1 MAIHTILSLI
11 FSFSRSTSSTVSDP
25 EKVSPTNRDSGAPVH
40 NHREE
45 DSDEGR
51 DADADVGV
59 GPDDDDE
66 GGTEPD
72 ESDSGPRTN
81 AHQLHGLDP
90 PDHPSF
96 LIRVKT
102 FIFPPSSDDS
112 SFVPN
117 YRLTP
122 LISGIVIP
130 FSILLEI
137 PGLTGHWYIRTEG
150 NDIVETRPNSAILDA
165 GLAISMACAV
175 IANVCLIVRF
185 LEKRVMTMTL
195 SCILFL
201 SIHGSYLP
209 FEQRYV
215 LMWSIDIINIIA
227 VTVFGVS
234 HRFNDGFTYAEAFWI
249 TVCSTVVSFVTNVT
263 LIIDFIRTPNFKISG
278 IGLTRKQRTLMIILI
293 FLFIYIALGSMI
305 NSFLLSLSFIN
316 GLYFTVTTIETIGF
330 GDIAPDSRGSRVFI
344 CFYAVFGI
352 INIAVVIGMVQE
364 TVREGLHIGYL
375 QRLQDIRERRRVAQR
390 RKRAEKR
397 WRSAVI
403 WRLREKSAPV
413 WIRTHDSHSHSHSLL
428 VKVTRKFCKAAERTP
443 HSTRRRR
450 GMRLNLEAL
459 THSQLEAAAM
469 EAGVP
474 LDTLLPP
481 SFYEAQMENERDNAD
496 DLEIARIPPWSI
508 PHPVYGANMRGERQ
522 WTLTDQ
528 RLGAMAA
535 LLTRFAV
542 GFSRERGEVVPQATV
557 DNVSSPIGD
566 ATTKNEDESGGDQGA
581 DSSTVFTTTSSNDD
595 VSNDYLA
602 MVANTEKQAL
612 YVRSIFA
619 WSLFVVFWVVGA
631 VIFSKTE
638 GWSYGT
644 SIYFCYVAFTTIGY
658 GDLSP
663 TTPAGRSVFVVWA
676 LLGVAAMSVFISVAS
691 EAYSKRYKG
700 MLENSSFVLAVQRYR
715 NRMKQKYFTKAW
727 SQVQSPP
734 QAQDLT
740 QTQPQ
745 GLASPSI
752 RFQSRLPSTSSAG
765 LRNRATLSFEQ
776 HNEGG
781 EGSHQPSER
790 ERDAEVNAADQN
802 LYVQHLLEALPR
814 HVLNEALSFQEYV
827 RYLGNNDA
835 DDTIGSGSGTHA
847 YLNERLKSLLDDV
860 IRVEGMK
867 KNVEV
872 DILKDKDN
880 MRTLVALSI
889 EKSLMELISVA
900 EGAIAA
906 INERDRITAAL

>member
-1 MAIHTILSLI
+1 MAIQSILALI
-11 FSFSRSTSSTVSDP
+11 FSFSRSTSSTISDP
-25 EKVSPTNRDSGAPVH
+25 EKVSPTNRDSGAPVR

-51 DADADVGV
+51 VADADVDV

-96 LIRVKT
+96 LVRVKT

-175 IANVCLIVRF
+175 IANACLIVRF

-201 SIHGSYLP
+201 SIH
-209 FEQRYV
+209 
-215 LMWSIDIINIIA
+215 DIINVIA

-234 HRFNDGFTYAEAFWI
+234 HRFNDGFTYAEAFWM
-249 TVCSTVVSFVTNVT
+249 TVCSTVVSFITNVT

-278 IGLTRKQRTLMIILI
+278 SGLTRKQRTLMIILI

-330 GDIAPDSRGSRVFI
+330 GDIAPDSPGSRVFI

-364 TVREGLHIGYL
+364 TVREGLHIGYIR
-375 QRLQDIRERRRVAQR
+375 RLQDIRERRRVAQR

-403 WRLREKSAPV
+403 WRLREKGAPV
-413 WIRTHDSHSHSHSLL
+413 WIRTH
-428 VKVTRKFCKAAERTP
+428 AAERTP

-535 LLTRFAV
+535 LLTRFAI

-581 DSSTVFTTTSSNDD
+581 ESSTIFTTTSSNDD
-595 VSNDYLA
+595 VSEDYLT
-602 MVANTEKQAL
+602 MVANTENQAL

-631 VIFSKTE
+631 AIFSKTE

-700 MLENSSFVLAVQRYR
+700 MLENSSFVLAVQHYR

-745 GLASPSI
+745 GLTSSSI

-790 ERDAEVNAADQN
+790 ERDAEINAADQN
-802 LYVQHLLEALPR
+802 LHVQHLLEALPR

-827 RYLGNNDA
+827 RYLGNNDV
-835 DDTIGSGSGTHA
+835 DTIGSGNGTHA

-860 IRVEGMK
+860 IRMEGMK
-867 KNVEV
+867 KSVEV

-880 MRTLVALSI
+880 MRALVALSI

-906 INERDRITAAL
+906 INERDRITAALQKELEDVDEADTGG